1 MVGTP
6 GRMSDMV
13 DKCKFNMNICRLI
26 ILDEADRL
34 LDMIFEKEIRNLIDH
49 IPVTFFN
56 YSFLIIKFFI
66 IILSLSYVAFFAEGK
81 QGARQTLLFS
91 STMPKKVQDFAK
103 QALIDP
109 IIINVGR
116 AGEANL
122 NVI

>member
-13 DKCKFNMNICRLI
+13 DKDKYNLNICRMI
-26 ILDEADRL
+26 VLDEADRL

-49 IPVTFFN
+49 IP
-56 YSFLIIKFFI
+56 
-66 IILSLSYVAFFAEGK
+66 
-81 QGARQTLLFS
+81 GARQTLLFS

-109 IIINVGR
+109 IIINIGR
-116 AGEANL
+116 AG
-122 NVI
+122 